1 MAQPSFSPVPAAGE
15 VRLTSET
22 SIPEIGRPKKA
33 GLQRHAIPGSDKG
46 QGTPAP
52 GEGYALTIS
61 KNECAKLHFEDHDD
75 AHDVEC
81 GIALIAA
88 KRASLIGRGPT
99 LGDVHAALDL
109 FELRSSSVI
118 THEQVL
124 MFAGLGHSYVKQRA
138 FVDSVSKSQLVTP
151 S

>member
-15 VRLTSET
+15 VRLTAET
-22 SIPEIGRPKKA
+22 SIPEIGRPQKA
-33 GLQRHAIPGSDKG
+33 GMQRHASLGSDIG

-52 GEGYALTIS
+52 GEGYALTIA
-61 KNECAKLHFEDHDD
+61 KNECAKLHFENHDD

-99 LGDVHAALDL
+99 LGDVNVALDI
-109 FELRSSSVI
+109 FELRSDSVI
-118 THEQVL
+118 TRAQVL
-124 MFAGLGHSYVKQRA
+124 AFVGLGHSYVKQRA
-138 FVDSVSKSQLVTP
+138 FVDSVTQSQLVTT
-151 S
+151 

>member
-33 GLQRHAIPGSDKG
+33 GMQGHASLGTDKG

-52 GEGYALTIS
+52 SEGYALTIA
-61 KNECAKLHFEDHDD
+61 KNECAKLHFENHDD

-81 GIALIAA
+81 GVALIAA

-109 FELRSSSVI
+109 FELRSGSVI
-118 THEQVL
+118 TRAQALV
-124 MFAGLGHSYVKQRA
+124 FVGLGHSYVKQRA
-138 FVDSVSKSQLVTP
+138 FVDSVSQSQLVIP